1 MSCELEGEYST
12 SILPTKLVAPTTT
25 LEGSKKITSIVQLRP
40 KFYQSCKFRE
50 DPVRC
55 VEVIDLTEVTAIFL
69 KQQQNISPHRA
80 GEGGGLKSEQWVERV
95 GTAVKLL
102 STGSQFVHH
111 IGPINQREMGSEV
124 NTRTRSSDTKQE
136 SMNAMTECHFFETR
150 KFMVPALADKF
161 VHST

>member
-1 MSCELEGEYST
+1 MSCELQGEYST

-25 LEGSKKITSIVQLRP
+25 LEGSKKNNFDRSSTAKVLPILQISWR
-40 KFYQSCKFRE
+40 SG
-50 DPVRC
+50 PVCWGNWSDRSHC
-55 VEVIDLTEVTAIFL
+55 NIFKTTA
-69 KQQQNISPHRA
+69 KHKPPSRRR
-80 GEGGGLKSEQWVERV
+80 GGLKSEQWVERV

-102 STGSQFVHH
+102 STGSQFVHQ
-111 IGPINQREMGSEV
+111 IGLSNQREMGSEV